1 MASTSKLERKAIP
14 DLLGYNFYIPD
25 YQRGYRWEEQQVFQ
39 LLNDLWKYF
48 FEEKRG
54 GFYCL
59 QPVVVKECPAPV
71 LSDGSSVETPFEG
84 PWYEVIDGQQR
95 LTTIRL
101 LIAINNSLYENAK
114 QKTFRIHY
122 QTREHLGGI
131 FDLIEVKQ
139 NGESYQ
145 FSIKEPKPEENVDV
159 VYIENCISSFIRWS
173 GRKGLNPTKVVSFFS
188 QLFEDASSKKSVQV
202 LWYEAN
208 GDKTDARLLFE
219 RLNDLSIPLSCSEL
233 IRAIFLSSSSEYRY
247 DGELQLDED
256 DPDSEVPRLFKAFKE
271 QNKKTKQDHI
281 NSRWDEIEHALKDD
295 NFWSFITNK
304 PTNSFRNRI
313 ELIFDLMSKKNTPE
327 DPADDLHKGDPL
339 YTYLFFDRLVKQ
351 GKDLWDI
358 WDDVE
363 ACFARLRY
371 WYSDRD
377 YYHRIGFLS
386 YIKGDVVLTE
396 LIDKAGKLFRN
407 DFDKLVTQKIKDS
420 LPAKDRIEALSYDNK
435 SDYSNLLNLLIL
447 HNIETSRLM
456 DSQNYFPFRQFKK
469 KGESSWT
476 LEHIHAQSSECID
489 QSDKRQWVLWAHEN
503 RKALEN
509 FEGSEGDGKESLMDK
524 LGALTDE
531 SKEKYDYQDIQT
543 LFNEVFSY
551 YDKKKKDE
559 GLAVSKHEISNLAL
573 LSGDVNSGISNSVF
587 EVKRQEIVKR
597 MAEDEY
603 IPICTI
609 KVFNKLYY
617 DKAKGEKPS
626 KQLFYWSNGD
636 RDNYLSDIYEKLSDY
651 LR

>member
-122 QTREHLGGI
+122 QTRERLGEI

-208 GDKTDARLLFE
+208 GDKTDTDMAAIGKCSGIDFKKMAYSVSQLDGGVF
-219 RLNDLSIPLSCSEL
+219 LNFGSAVIGPEVFLKTLSIARNLGYPT
-233 IRAIFLSSSSEYRY
+233 F
-247 DGELQLDED
+247 
-256 DPDSEVPRLFKAFKE
+256 
-271 QNKKTKQDHI
+271 HI
-281 NSRWDEIEHALKDD
+281 TTAN
-295 NFWSFITNK
+295 
-304 PTNSFRNRI
+304 
-313 ELIFDLMSKKNTPE
+313 FDLI
-327 DPADDLHKGDPL
+327 DLGD
-339 YTYLFFDRLVKQ
+339 YR
-351 GKDLWDI
+351 
-358 WDDVE
+358 
-363 ACFARLRY
+363 
-371 WYSDRD
+371 
-377 YYHRIGFLS
+377 
-386 YIKGDVVLTE
+386 
-396 LIDKAGKLFRN
+396 
-407 DFDKLVTQKIKDS
+407 
-420 LPAKDRIEALSYDNK
+420 
-435 SDYSNLLNLLIL
+435 
-447 HNIETSRLM
+447 
-456 DSQNYFPFRQFKK
+456 
-469 KGESSWT
+469 
-476 LEHIHAQSSECID
+476 
-489 QSDKRQWVLWAHEN
+489 
-503 RKALEN
+503 
-509 FEGSEGDGKESLMDK
+509 
-524 LGALTDE
+524 
-531 SKEKYDYQDIQT
+531 
-543 LFNEVFSY
+543 
-551 YDKKKKDE
+551 
-559 GLAVSKHEISNLAL
+559 
-573 LSGDVNSGISNSVF
+573 
-587 EVKRQEIVKR
+587 
-597 MAEDEY
+597 
-603 IPICTI
+603 
-609 KVFNKLYY
+609 
-617 DKAKGEKPS
+617 
-626 KQLFYWSNGD
+626 
-636 RDNYLSDIYEKLSDY
+636 
-651 LR
+651 